1 VLQFQSVRFRG
12 SAVFPL
18 LVACATSKP
27 VPHAARVTD
36 LCSRVSCAAR
46 AVADIR
52 IVNGK
57 LVAGGKELT
66 PQFVAIQS
74 FDVSLERREVVFSAK
89 RRDNFDIGLV
99 SLDGSDIHWIPE
111 DPADEIDVQW
121 APKGNKVSY
130 IVRTKTGDV
139 VRTVHIPTAAQLA
152 VPFPYAT
159 VKALAWEPAAERYSV
174 VISSPAESERIESMK
189 YSGEAKR
196 VDVAADVHLD
206 VAEEP
211 LAGGL
216 LLRPSAMHYGE
227 KLPLVVWVSDPPFV
241 WNDERAALMRNR
253 RAACAIMRRAPDE
266 AFWAAVRAIPWIDTS
281 RVSVRNGS

>member
-1 VLQFQSVRFRG
+1 MLQFQSVRFRG
-12 SAVFPL
+12 WAVFPL

-27 VPHAARVTD
+27 VPHVAKVTD

-46 AVADIR
+46 AISDVR

-57 LVAGGKELT
+57 LIAGGKELT

-152 VPFPYAT
+152 VLGAGSG
-159 VKALAWEPAAERYSV
+159 ALFGR
-174 VISSPAESERIESMK
+174 
-189 YSGEAKR
+189 
-196 VDVAADVHLD
+196 H
-206 VAEEP
+206 
-211 LAGGL
+211 
-216 LLRPSAMHYGE
+216 
-227 KLPLVVWVSDPPFV
+227 
-241 WNDERAALMRNR
+241 
-253 RAACAIMRRAPDE
+253 
-266 AFWAAVRAIPWIDTS
+266 
-281 RVSVRNGS
+281 